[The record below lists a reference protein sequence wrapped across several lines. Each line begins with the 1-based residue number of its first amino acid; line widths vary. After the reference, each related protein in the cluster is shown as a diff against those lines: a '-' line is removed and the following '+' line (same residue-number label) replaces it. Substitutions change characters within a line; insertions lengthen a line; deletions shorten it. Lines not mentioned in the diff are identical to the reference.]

1 MSAFI
6 STLAIPAL
14 RRNRHFQAV
23 GMAASAF
30 YRVMPFGLGFIL
42 YHARP
47 KFRRFGGFDF
57 I

>member
-1 MSAFI
+1 
-6 STLAIPAL
+6 
-14 RRNRHFQAV
+14 
-23 GMAASAF
+23 MAASAF